1 MMFNIFKKQHTEQ
14 KNIKKKPTFE
24 IELTA
29 SVLAYEVA
37 RSDGSISEP
46 ELDLLLSEIEKIAL
60 NVGKSKE
67 EIFKIVEK
75 FSSESVSFYEFIE
88 SINDE
93 YSKNEK
99 LLLID
104 FLWRIAFADSI
115 LEVQEERLVRR
126 IADLINI
133 KDIDVLKLK
142 DKAKN

>member
-1 MMFNIFKKQHTEQ
+1 MFNIFKKQHTEQ